1 MKRFFK
7 VLEYLILIAVSLA
20 AFWAV
25 TKHSSSFLG
34 HYFLKDYELMC
45 YGIWGICLAVVFYH
59 VSDKLKVTWNKI
71 TAGAVVSAIYTL
83 LVFFANNFWRY
94 ISINNTF
101 NDEIFV
107 PYTAVL
113 KWDITYTEGLGE
125 FRYFAVFLLMYA
137 LCGLIIALSHSKTKD
152 VFTRVKDNFYNWL
165 LVEE

>member
-1 MKRFFK
+1 M
-7 VLEYLILIAVSLA
+7 LL
-20 AFWAV
+20 
-25 TKHSSSFLG
+25 H
-34 HYFLKDYELMC
+34 
-45 YGIWGICLAVVFYH
+45 
-59 VSDKLKVTWNKI
+59 KI
-71 TAGAVVSAIYTL
+71 HRL
-83 LVFFANNFWRY
+83 FFANNFWRY

-107 PYTAVL
+107 PYMAVL

-137 LCGLIIALSHSKTKD
+137 LCGLIIVLSHSKTKD